1 MKQSHL
7 ITPKLIKG
15 KRAGN
20 YIHEYC
26 LVAEVIQKAWLGL
39 SDADTSTALSPD
51 AKYISGNITMNSY
64 TSVRTQHPV
73 ETLHT
78 VLSYQRLM
86 SGLTTIFLVSRKIKQ
101 HCLFW
106 SLKCYLTI

>member
-39 SDADTSTALSPD
+39 SDADTSTALSLD

-64 TSVRTQHPV
+64 TSVRTQHTV
-73 ETLHT
+73 ERLHT
-78 VLSYQRLM
+78 VLSCQGVM
-86 SGLTTIFLVSRKIKQ
+86 SKVTTIFIILTKIKQ
-101 HCLFW
+101 HCFHW
-106 SLKCYLTI
+106 SIKCYLTI

>member
-51 AKYISGNITMNSY
+51 AKYISGNITMNSH

-78 VLSYQRLM
+78 VLSCQSVMR
-86 SGLTTIFLVSRKIKQ
+86 TIFLILTEIKQ

-106 SLKCYLTI
+106 SIKCYHTI